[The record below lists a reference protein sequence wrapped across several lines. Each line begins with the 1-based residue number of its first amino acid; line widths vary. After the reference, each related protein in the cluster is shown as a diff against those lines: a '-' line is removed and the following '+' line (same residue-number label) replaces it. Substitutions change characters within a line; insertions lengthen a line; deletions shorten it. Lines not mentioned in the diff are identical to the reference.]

1 MKEFRDRVLIP
12 LSIPLAAAAVI
23 VFIVLNMSRVLLA
36 LEERVNATVTT
47 AVAIMIAST
56 ILFGAAYISAKGEET
71 RSSAN
76 LSVLATA
83 GIVLLVAGFI
93 GFEAIQEK
101 HDEEIALEKAKL
113 KAAGPVDVSIHAFD
127 IGFKQ
132 KQVST
137 HSGKNTIEEVNDGA
151 TRHTLIIDGVPGFLL
166 EVPTGGAK
174 SAKSVDLKPG
184 TYTYFCDVPGHRQA
198 GMEGKLTVTE
208 GGGGAAAGGNTVAI
222 KASESGGLAFA
233 PKEASAPAGPV
244 TITLTN
250 DGSTLHTLVVEEDPK
265 FKKLETA
272 THGASASGTLD
283 AKPGTYTLY
292 CDQPGHRAAGMET
305 KLKVG

>member
-47 AVAIMIAST
+47 AVAIMIASA
-56 ILFGAAYISAKGEET
+56 ILFGAAHISAKGET

-76 LSVLATA
+76 LSVMATA

-93 GFEAIQEK
+93 GYEAIQEK
-101 HDEEIALEKAKL
+101 QNEEIALEKAKE
-113 KAAGPVDVSIHAFD
+113 KSAGPVDVVIHAFD

-151 TRHTLIIDGVPGFLL
+151 TRHTLVLDGVPGFFL

-174 SAKSVDLKPG
+174 AAKTVDLKPG
-184 TYTYFCDVPGHRQA
+184 NYTYFCDVPGHRQA
-198 GMEGKLTVTE
+198 GMEGTLTVTE
-208 GGGGAAAGGNTVAI
+208 GGGGAAAGGGNTAAI
-222 KASESGGLAFA
+222 TAGDLFYK
-233 PKEASAPAGPV
+233 PKELSAPPGPV
-244 TITLTN
+244 NISITSE
-250 DGSTLHTLVVEEDPK
+250 GAIPHTLVVEEDPK
-265 FKKLETA
+265 FKKLEVSQKGA
-272 THGASASGTLD
+272 TASGTLD

-292 CDQPGHRAAGMET
+292 CDVPGHRAAGMEA